1 MRIRLPDILF
11 FLLAGAFCLA
21 AYYGVQELS
30 PSGVCMD
37 SDLQNYT
44 QILARQLDPSAFE
57 ADPVASDF
65 AFFPGVPNLLT
76 ILAGWLAMDSGAV
89 AGIFRAG
96 ALTIWL
102 YLAGFFLLGHWL
114 FKSRGLAVMLTVLMS
129 VTVYWGFG
137 TFWGA
142 THADPVPRVLYA
154 GLCFPLWI
162 WIGCEAV
169 RKAWL
174 RPCLLFLIGCSI
186 GVHSVS
192 AIACAAMFL
201 MAFLLSPGKR
211 TCSRN
216 LLHTLLCALAFLAAA
231 LPLLKLLA
239 GGHAA
244 PASSQEIALLKE
256 VWQAMGTRNWTTPWN
271 TLGRTLLHYATGE
284 PILPAGI
291 VCFATAWIF
300 RSRLPEQ
307 ARTLL
312 SMLPGFILGLAGMLL
327 LCLAEMHLA
336 PRLGY
341 NAMSLDLLRG
351 TRFLVPLAWISI
363 LMLAACF
370 WSRLPALL
378 RIAIPAIVCI
388 AAFLMSQDKQNIAAR
403 HELASALHIH
413 ALEPAR
419 FAERRALAQG
429 YRSALE
435 ALKTHSRSSDLV
447 YTELSDLAVRY
458 YARRPLAATYKD
470 GWLLYYARN
479 TRLAKPWLAEFN
491 ARQIIAGKHI
501 VAFHAGLDSASEH
514 SSAGWT
520 PDAATD
526 DAMARTTIHFA
537 TVHGASWLLVR
548 ASDAMLRL
556 LPEADIIFSS
566 KDWIV
571 AKAPMLQQDLTPLP
585 PAPPSQDGKALAPQN
600 PKK

>member
-239 GGHAA
+239 GGTPHRRLPRRLLCSKRSGRPWEPETGQRLGTRLAERCSTMQLA
-244 PASSQEIALLKE
+244 SLSCLPASSALPQPGYSAAVCQNRQE
-256 VWQAMGTRNWTTPWN
+256 
-271 TLGRTLLHYATGE
+271 
-284 PILPAGI
+284 
-291 VCFATAWIF
+291 
-300 RSRLPEQ
+300 RSFPCCRDSFSDWRACCSCVL
-307 ARTLL
+307 RKC
-312 SMLPGFILGLAGMLL
+312 IW
-327 LCLAEMHLA
+327 
-336 PRLGY
+336 PR
-341 NAMSLDLLRG
+341 A
-351 TRFLVPLAWISI
+351 
-363 LMLAACF
+363 
-370 WSRLPALL
+370 
-378 RIAIPAIVCI
+378 
-388 AAFLMSQDKQNIAAR
+388 
-403 HELASALHIH
+403 
-413 ALEPAR
+413 
-419 FAERRALAQG
+419 
-429 YRSALE
+429 
-435 ALKTHSRSSDLV
+435 
-447 YTELSDLAVRY
+447 
-458 YARRPLAATYKD
+458 
-470 GWLLYYARN
+470 
-479 TRLAKPWLAEFN
+479 
-491 ARQIIAGKHI
+491 
-501 VAFHAGLDSASEH
+501 
-514 SSAGWT
+514 
-520 PDAATD
+520 
-526 DAMARTTIHFA
+526 
-537 TVHGASWLLVR
+537 
-548 ASDAMLRL
+548 
-556 LPEADIIFSS
+556 
-566 KDWIV
+566 
-571 AKAPMLQQDLTPLP
+571 
-585 PAPPSQDGKALAPQN
+585 
-600 PKK
+600 